1 MTIAT
6 GSVAT
11 STDQL
16 QIHNANGY
24 LRLAAAAT
32 LTLSTLDVIV
42 PTQNYNKVA
51 VQSSTTDTCLSIT
64 TTNVAEGFVLVLVPA
79 NTAHTITFTDTATPA
94 AGTLS
99 LNGNFSMTGSD
110 ASLTLIC
117 VTQGSAL
124 YWVELARTPTS
135 DVGITQGKAIA
146 LTLLFA

>member
-32 LTLSTLDVIV
+32 LTLVSDGIT
-42 PTQNYNKVA
+42 PTQNFNKVA
-51 VQSSTTDTCLSIT
+51 TEGSASTDTCT
-64 TTNVAEGFVLVLVPA
+64 TIAVTNATPGFVLVLVPA
-79 NTAHTITFTDTATPA
+79 TAAHTITFTDTASPA

-99 LNGNFSMTGSD
+99 LNGDFVMTGSD
-110 ASLTLIC
+110 ASLTLIYNG
-117 VTQGSAL
+117 TN
-124 YWVELARTPTS
+124 WVELSRTPTS